1 MKKEETDQRGD
12 RFPVRRLNRILTML
26 LSEMKDLSDEGRELP
41 MRWHIMHMYSSSQLA
56 VVLAL
61 RRGLNPELAG
71 MAAALHDLGLVT
83 TKNEEGHAEA
93 AEKYVRD
100 FFGRYHAR
108 TRGRLPEIME
118 EEENKIIKAIVRH
131 GQKEVYS
138 DDSLVE
144 LLKDVDSL
152 DGYLHGGKAEGARLE
167 RVLRV
172 VKELGI
178 EKMEMGR

>member
-71 MAAALHDLGLVT
+71 MAAALHDLGLVM
-83 TKNEEGHAEA
+83 TKNDEGHAEA
-93 AEKYVRD
+93 ADQYVRD
-100 FFGRYHAR
+100 FFERYHAR

-118 EEENKIIKAIVRH
+118 EEEKKIIEAIVRH
-131 GQKEVYS
+131 GQK
-138 DDSLVE
+138 
-144 LLKDVDSL
+144 
-152 DGYLHGGKAEGARLE
+152 
-167 RVLRV
+167 
-172 VKELGI
+172 
-178 EKMEMGR
+178 

>member
-1 MKKEETDQRGD
+1 
-12 RFPVRRLNRILTML
+12 
-26 LSEMKDLSDEGRELP
+26 

-71 MAAALHDLGLVT
+71 IAAALHDLGLVM
-83 TKNEEGHAEA
+83 TKIDEGHAEA
-93 AEKYVRD
+93 AERYASD

-108 TRGRLPEIME
+108 TRGKLPEITE
-118 EEENKIIKAIVRH
+118 EEQKGIIHAIVKH

-138 DDSLVE
+138 NDSLVE

-152 DGYLHGGKAEGARLE
+152 DGYLHGGKPEGARLE

-172 VKELGI
+172 MKELGI
-178 EKMEMGR
+178 DNMKMG

>member
-1 MKKEETDQRGD
+1 MERVETDQRED
-12 RFPVRRLNRILTML
+12 RFPVRRLNRMLTML

-41 MRWHIMHMYSSSQLA
+41 MRWHLMHMYSSSQLA

-71 MAAALHDLGLVT
+71 IAAALHDLGLVM
-83 TKNEEGHAEA
+83 TKIDEGHAEP
-93 AEKYVRD
+93 AEKHVRD

-108 TRGRLPEIME
+108 TRGRLPEITEDEKKQM
-118 EEENKIIKAIVRH
+118 IKAIARH
-131 GQKEVYS
+131 GQKEIYS
-138 DDSLVE
+138 DDALVE

-152 DGYLHGGKAEGARLE
+152 DGFLHGGKAEGARLE

-172 VKELGI
+172 MKELGI
-178 EKMEMGR
+178 EKTKMG